1 MQHTQ
6 GSSSRTEDAINRL
19 REELHQSKEE
29 MRVFQLIVLQFL
41 PPEARN
47 IILIINLQSEI

>member
-6 GSSSRTEDAINRL
+6 VSSSRTEDAINRL

-47 IILIINLQSEI
+47 IIHHQQQ